1 MDFEQY
7 DDDGFLDYVPTTV
20 DPGYSLLIAT
30 TLFCL
35 LSNAILPCLVS
46 YGRRYEN
53 RKVAQQ
59 ESPKKEAAPE
69 EKAKEP
75 LQVKDADDSP
85 AFGDSSKRS
94 EADQKMPLPE
104 SPAKKGTPLK
114 TGGGADHKGNTW
126 RSLIDQII
134 VPPYPDESHSVVGGS
149 AFVGGGRTLIPDVAR
164 PEDNRSAIT
173 YLSAVS
179 NTTSSFWDTNI
190 LDTGFGTRHGMRGT
204 RRQRR
209 VLRDKELRR
218 QDQKA
223 ELEADRKEYAT
234 LVITDVDGVEH
245 TGMTASQLVG
255 VEAKGDRSEVA
266 SRVSSHAY
274 SRPSELRGRRGKREG
289 STISGMSKKRDDSA
303 LSGASRRRGQSPE
316 RSILSG
322 LDDHV
327 ISPNDAADADD
338 PGYYILP
345 KTEVEKVQEIDLCC
359 GKRAWWKPAVL
370 MEAFNCLVHLAE
382 YDHEM
387 QRIVKLCI
395 PYSITALLA
404 GVIDVA
410 NVALVSQFIGT
421 SAVAAYTLVQLILG
435 LTSEFLGG
443 ILGTEATLC
452 SHAVGAGNDK
462 LAGQYVQVCAF
473 LFTTLMVPNILLW
486 SFFVDDVII
495 LFGFDEN
502 VAQIGQQ
509 YARILVFHEWLS
521 GLSHAYT
528 GLLNVIGYEN
538 FATAMAGVEGFFSVG
553 ATAVLVLSRDATLQE
568 VGMVHLA
575 VAVIFF
581 LLTVWISVCHGRM
594 GKYLK
599 GMVGT
604 CALANKGIVR
614 TVLGTALPLAFGYL
628 LEYGEW
634 EVLTIFTAHLGTAEV
649 AAWGILGSL
658 WEMFETLSKGIA
670 DGGEVR
676 CAYHL
681 GNANPGMAQI
691 SAYKSILL
699 SVCVSLFFTSIL
711 FIVGENLTIIFT
723 SDATLQNLIA
733 ELLPLLGVGNIFL
746 TAGCVS
752 WSLVGAQARYRLAT
766 LVALVSSWGI
776 TMPLAAVFTYAFNID
791 LQGITSAV
799 VIGYSVT
806 CTVLFYIL
814 LRSDWERI
822 SKHVVEINDDSDE
835 ESSVDSADE
844 EGGKAREEIPS

>member
-46 YGRRYEN
+46 FGRRYEK
-53 RKVAQQ
+53 RKIARQ
-59 ESPKKEAAPE
+59 ESAKKEAPDE
-69 EKAKEP
+69 IAKE
-75 LQVKDADDSP
+75 QVQLKDADENREL
-85 AFGDSSKRS
+85 GDSSKRS
-94 EADQKMPLPE
+94 EGDQKMHVPE
-104 SPAKKGTPLK
+104 SPSKKGSTNK
-114 TGGGADHKGNTW
+114 GGGGIDHKGNTW
-126 RSLIDQII
+126 RTLIDQVRLICFWKSCVAVLSMWVNCSQWNKPHLILFFQQII

-149 AFVGGGRTLIPDVAR
+149 AFVGGRPLVPEVTR

-173 YLSAVS
+173 YLSAAS

-190 LDTGFGTRHGMRGT
+190 LDTGFGTRHGVRGM

-223 ELEADRKEYAT
+223 ELEADKKEYAT
-234 LVITDVDGVEH
+234 LVITDADGVEH

-255 VEAKGDRSEVA
+255 IEPKADRSEVA

-274 SRPSELRGRRGKREG
+274 GRPSELRGRRGKREG
-289 STISGMSKKRDDSA
+289 STFSGMSRKRGEDSTISGM
-303 LSGASRRRGQSPE
+303 SRRRGQSPE

-322 LDDHV
+322 LEDHV

-338 PGYYILP
+338 PGYFILP
-345 KTEVEKVQEIDLCC
+345 KPDVEESQEIDLCC
-359 GKRAWWKPAVL
+359 GKRAWWKPSVL
-370 MEAFNCLVHLAE
+370 VEAFNSLVHLAE

-395 PYSITALLA
+395 PYSITALLG

-443 ILGTEATLC
+443 ILGTESTLC

-462 LAGQYVQVCAF
+462 LAGQYVQVCTI
-473 LFTTLMVPNILLW
+473 LFSVLMIPNILLW

-502 VAQIGQQ
+502 VAQMGQQ
-509 YARILVFHEWLS
+509 YARILVFHEWLG
-521 GLSHAYT
+521 GLNHAYT
-528 GLLNVIGYEN
+528 GLLNVVGYEN
-538 FATAMAGVEGFFSVG
+538 FATAMAGIEGVFSVG
-553 ATAVLVLSRDATLQE
+553 ATAALVLTRDATLQE

-575 VAVIFF
+575 VAVVFF

-594 GKYLK
+594 GKYLA

-604 CALANKGIVR
+604 W
-614 TVLGTALPLAFGYL
+614 AF
-628 LEYGEW
+628 
-634 EVLTIFTAHLGTAEV
+634 
-649 AAWGILGSL
+649 
-658 WEMFETLSKGIA
+658 
-670 DGGEVR
+670 
-676 CAYHL
+676 
-681 GNANPGMAQI
+681 
-691 SAYKSILL
+691 
-699 SVCVSLFFTSIL
+699 
-711 FIVGENLTIIFT
+711 
-723 SDATLQNLIA
+723 
-733 ELLPLLGVGNIFL
+733 
-746 TAGCVS
+746 
-752 WSLVGAQARYRLAT
+752 
-766 LVALVSSWGI
+766 LVSGCICNVLVFATFRFLIVVSRTKGSCI
-776 TMPLAAVFTYAFNID
+776 MSLAPRYPLRLDIYWSMAS
-791 LQGITSAV
+791 G
-799 VIGYSVT
+799 
-806 CTVLFYIL
+806 
-814 LRSDWERI
+814 RS
-822 SKHVVEINDDSDE
+822 
-835 ESSVDSADE
+835 
-844 EGGKAREEIPS
+844 